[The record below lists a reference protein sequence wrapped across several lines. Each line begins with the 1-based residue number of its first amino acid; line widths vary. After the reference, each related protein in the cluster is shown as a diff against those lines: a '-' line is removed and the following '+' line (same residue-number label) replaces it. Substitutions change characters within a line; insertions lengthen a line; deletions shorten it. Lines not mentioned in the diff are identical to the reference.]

1 MKIIESLQELRAAN
15 TGRELFKLEM
25 ADDIQQ
31 RVDQGKN
38 YQTVVKSMWDEL
50 TEEKRAQW
58 NEKAKQVDVAG

>member
-1 MKIIESLQELRAAN
+1 MKIIESLRELRAAN

-31 RVDQGKN
+31 WVNQGEN